1 MTAFDRAWA
10 LIKMPYV
17 LESDPDG
24 EEYEVLYQGGKEGD
38 EDSGYWTPDIQEA
51 LGYGVYGSDF
61 HVKPRQGLPIVRQT
75 LPTTERVVVS
85 PEDEGLFAGLGF
97 FPHTNVPSEELIP
110 LLEEILEERRLADGE
125 GVGEPG
131 FAYSTYGGNPGWED
145 EPGEGPPM
153 YLDDNGVGFPQSP
166 ERFGEGT
173 TASTLSQRQADEHL
187 LNQYK
192 LMLSRLEGMK

>member
-1 MTAFDRAWA
+1 MNPFDQAWV
-10 LIKMPYV
+10 LLKMPYV
-17 LESDPDG
+17 LEHDPDE
-24 EEYEVLYQGGKEGD
+24 EEYEALYQGGKEGD
-38 EDSGYWTPDIQEA
+38 EDSGHWTPDIQEA

-85 PEDEGLFAGLGF
+85 PEGEGLFAGSGF
-97 FPHTNVPSEELIP
+97 FPHTLVPSEELIP
-110 LLEEILEERRLADGE
+110 IMEEILEERRLADGE

-131 FAYSTYGGNPGWED
+131 FAYPGMNPGWED
-145 EPGEGPPM
+145 EPGEGPPE
-153 YLDDNGVGFPQSP
+153 YGGDFPLSP

-173 TASTLSQRQADEHL
+173 TAATLSQRQADEHL

-192 LMLSRLEGMK
+192 LMLSRLEDTK

>member
-1 MTAFDRAWA
+1 MKPFDQAWT
-10 LIKMPYV
+10 LLKMPYV
-17 LESDPDG
+17 LEHDPDG
-24 EEYEVLYQGGKEGD
+24 EEHDVLYQGGKEGD
-38 EDSGYWTPDIQEA
+38 KDSGYWTPDIQEA

-85 PEDEGLFAGLGF
+85 PEHEGLFAGSGF

-110 LLEEILEERRLADGE
+110 IMEEIIEERRLQEGK

-131 FAYSTYGGNPGWED
+131 FAYSTYGRNPGWED
-145 EPGEGPPM
+145 EPGEGPPI
-153 YLDDNGVGFPQSP
+153 YDGGGIPLSSEPFGV
-166 ERFGEGT
+166 GT
-173 TASTLSQRQADEHL
+173 TASTLTQRQADEHL

-192 LMLSRLEGMK
+192 LMLSRLEDLE

>member
-1 MTAFDRAWA
+1 MSAFDQAWA
-10 LIKMPYV
+10 LLKMPYV
-17 LESDPDG
+17 LEHDPDG
-24 EEYEVLYQGGKEGD
+24 EEYEALYQGGKEGD
-38 EDSGYWTPDIQEA
+38 EDSGHWTPDIQEA

-85 PEDEGLFAGLGF
+85 PEGEGLFAGSGF
-97 FPHTNVPSEELIP
+97 FPHTLVPSEELIP
-110 LLEEILEERRLADGE
+110 IMEEMIEERRLADGE

-131 FAYSTYGGNPGWED
+131 FAYPGMNPGWED
-145 EPGEGPPM
+145 EPGEGPPE
-153 YLDDNGVGFPQSP
+153 YGGDFPLSP
-166 ERFGEGT
+166 EPFGEGT
-173 TASTLSQRQADEHL
+173 TAATLSQRQSDEHL